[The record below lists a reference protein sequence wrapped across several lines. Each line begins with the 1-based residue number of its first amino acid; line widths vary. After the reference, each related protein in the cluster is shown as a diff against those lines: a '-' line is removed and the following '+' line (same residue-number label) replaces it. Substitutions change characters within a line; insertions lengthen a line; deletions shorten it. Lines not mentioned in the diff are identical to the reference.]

1 MAQLVLEISAALV
14 WRQLEVKLT
23 PAHQLLQGSMGARR
37 HTDRRGGTP
46 CLTRPRP
53 QAQGRPGVPTAIL
66 SVQAISA
73 ALQWH
78 RQDGR
83 PTHAQVIH
91 TSMVVEAQGLQRPTR
106 HRTHIAHLRRRTHII
121 HLRRR
126 THIVH
131 LHRHRSRQ
139 CSAITTQQALMGQI
153 IAQPTRAARVCKK
166 ASGRR
171 TRVTLPQL
179 VSVAAR
185 PRI

>member
-37 HTDRRGGTP
+37 HTDRQGGTP

-53 QAQGRPGVPTAIL
+53 QAQGRPGVPMATL
-66 SVQAISA
+66 NVQAISA
-73 ALQWH
+73 ALLLH

-91 TSMVVEAQGLQRPTR
+91 TSMVVGARGPRCRRL
-106 HRTHIAHLRRRTHII
+106 THRRTQII

-126 THIVH
+126 THIAH
-131 LHRHRSRQ
+131 LHRHRGRQ
-139 CSAITTQQALMGQI
+139 CSAITTQQALTGQI
-153 IAQPTRAARVCKK
+153 IAQPTRAARECQR

-171 TRVTLPQL
+171 THVTLPQL

>member
-1 MAQLVLEISAALV
+1 MARLVLAISAALV
-14 WRQLEVKLT
+14 WSQLDCKLT
-23 PAHQLLQGSMGARR
+23 PAQQLLLASVGARR
-37 HTDRRGGTP
+37 HTDRQGGTP

-53 QAQGRPGVPTAIL
+53 QAQGQPGVLMATL

-73 ALQWH
+73 ALLWH

-91 TSMVVEAQGLQRPTR
+91 TSMVAEAQGLQRPTR

-139 CSAITTQQALMGQI
+139 CSAITTQQALTGQI
-153 IAQPTRAARVCKK
+153 IAQPTRAARVCQR

-171 TRVTLPQL
+171 THVTLPQL
-179 VSVAAR
+179 VSAAVR